1 MTKRMGFR
9 RGALMVGA
17 FALVLVLSAS
27 RAVAEETKAVTMTVT
42 AVAKKEVAVPAVTK
56 DDVQFYLNKERRQVA
71 DWRRGEKLFLAVLID
86 DSLDSSVAGQW
97 DDLRAFFA
105 AQPNTT
111 YISVFYARNGTA
123 MLAQDFTQDHALAAK
138 ALRIPLGGGG
148 AFASPYLAL
157 QDLLKRWPSSS
168 DRRSILLISS
178 GIDYFRGSFGPTSPD
193 LDPTIERAQ
202 KQNTNIWSV
211 YAPDAGH
218 RARGF
223 FRVSRAQANL
233 SQLSEETG
241 AESYY
246 LGTGAPV
253 TFKPYF
259 DEIAAHLNNQYL
271 LTFRANGGKK
281 GRFERPRVLTELPSV
296 EFMTPSA
303 VFLPAVQ

>member
-1 MTKRMGFR
+1 MTKRMHFR
-9 RGALMVGA
+9 RGALMAGA
-17 FALVLVLSAS
+17 FALVLGLFAVL
-27 RAVAEETKAVTMTVT
+27 AVAEETKAVTMTVT

-168 DRRSILLISS
+168 DRRSILLIFS

-202 KQNTNIWSV
+202 KQNRILM
-211 YAPDAGH
+211 
-218 RARGF
+218 R
-223 FRVSRAQANL
+223 SRRT
-233 SQLSEETG
+233 STTSI
-241 AESYY
+241 
-246 LGTGAPV
+246 
-253 TFKPYF
+253 F
-259 DEIAAHLNNQYL
+259 
-271 LTFRANGGKK
+271 
-281 GRFERPRVLTELPSV
+281 
-296 EFMTPSA
+296 
-303 VFLPAVQ
+303 